1 MCRKQRT
8 VAEDEMHKERTA
20 MAQELP
26 TSPKTDLLWWVAVG
40 VSLLALLGLLNM
52 SMN

>member
-1 MCRKQRT
+1 MQ
-8 VAEDEMHKERTA
+8 KERTA
-20 MAQELP
+20 MAQEPP
-26 TSPKTDLLWWVAVG
+26 TSSKTDLLWWVAVG